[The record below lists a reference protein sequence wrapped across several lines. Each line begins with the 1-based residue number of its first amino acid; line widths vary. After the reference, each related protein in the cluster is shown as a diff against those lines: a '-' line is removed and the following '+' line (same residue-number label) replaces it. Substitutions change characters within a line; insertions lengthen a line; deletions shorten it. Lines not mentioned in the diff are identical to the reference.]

1 MMFPFP
7 KIDKNMILII
17 SVFLILYVLTLE
29 KAPAP
34 IKKIQK
40 QVDEN
45 IVEPV
50 KNLVKNPFPTG
61 KQNSAFFTQNCKN
74 GMSMPP
80 GSTCQDDFTQEKG
93 CPNVSELL
101 AKQIKSQNMNWEK
114 ARNVGLP
121 FPDNEGPSAQVDYV
135 GKQENDTWFDN
146 SQYETIQKIV
156 EDPSRQMKTT
166 QGNVIPAGGDTR
178 AWPDVKE
185 TDQQLTALILQSLPT
200 QGNNVQMNQLSA

>member
-1 MMFPFP
+1 MHR
-7 KIDKNMILII
+7 LCA
-17 SVFLILYVLTLE
+17 SSCE
-29 KAPAP
+29 
-34 IKKIQK
+34 
-40 QVDEN
+40 E
-45 IVEPV
+45 
-50 KNLVKNPFPTG
+50 
-61 KQNSAFFTQNCKN
+61 
-74 GMSMPP
+74 
-80 GSTCQDDFTQEKG
+80 DFTQEKG

-101 AKQIKSQNMNWEK
+101 ATQIKNQQSDWKK

-121 FPDNEGPSAQVDYV
+121 FPDNEGPSAEVDYV

>member
-34 IKKIQK
+34 IKNIQK
-40 QVDEN
+40 QVDDN
-45 IVEPV
+45 IIKPV
-50 KNLVKNPFPTG
+50 KDLVANPFPTG
-61 KQNSAFFTQNCKN
+61 KQNTVFFTQTCKN

-80 GSTCQDDFTQEKG
+80 GASCEEDFTQEKG
-93 CPNVSELL
+93 CPTVSELL
-101 AKQIKSQNMNWEK
+101 GAQIKNQQADWKK
-114 ARNVGLP
+114 ARDVGLP
-121 FPDNEGPSAQVDYV
+121 FPENEGPSAEVDYV

-178 AWPDVKE
+178 AWPVVKE